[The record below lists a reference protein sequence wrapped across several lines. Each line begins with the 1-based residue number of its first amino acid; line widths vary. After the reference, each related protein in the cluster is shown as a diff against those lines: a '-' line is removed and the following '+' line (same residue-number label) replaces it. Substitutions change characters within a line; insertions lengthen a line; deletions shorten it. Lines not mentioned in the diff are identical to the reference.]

1 MYHNEELP
9 RTRDICLVALFLVVV
24 FGGVILIV
32 YCVYN
37 RIEQLSKCVYVLG
50 KKSFYFH
57 KWGQIMQCWI
67 SVRSL
72 NLSSLYVM
80 LYILIDNMDMYV
92 HLLALFAERDLGKSA
107 LVAISTAGT

>member
-1 MYHNEELP
+1 
-9 RTRDICLVALFLVVV
+9 
-24 FGGVILIV
+24 
-32 YCVYN
+32 
-37 RIEQLSKCVYVLG
+37 
-50 KKSFYFH
+50 
-57 KWGQIMQCWI
+57 MQCWI